1 MADTNE
7 MSSEQQQHQRFGLP
21 GFRFHPT
28 EEELVEFY
36 LKNMIFGK
44 KLSLDV
50 IGYLNIYR
58 YDPRELPRLAKTDGE
73 REWYFYVPRDRK
85 HGSNGRPNRTTEKG
99 FWKATGSDRKIWR
112 MSEPK
117 RQIGLRKTLVFYQG
131 RAPRGTKT
139 DWVMNEYRLPDS
151 SPLPKSI
158 ILQDIVLC
166 KIYRKATPLRVLEQ
180 RAGMEEQQQQ
190 FFMNETT
197 STTMVD
203 TNNFKTNFNHTPLSS
218 SSSPSMDTATTTMSM
233 SPDPWATT
241 SGPLHEILG
250 PMPAVGPNGYMPF
263 MMKTEAADLAT
274 NYNDD
279 GYYGDDGIG
288 DYKTVPS
295 AADVVSAS
303 CTLLQQFPP
312 PAAGAEGKVMN
323 HCKLP
328 ELQVPS
334 KLSVTMGDW
343 SQDPFCLISPWL
355 HQNLTPLA
363 TLLNL

>member
-58 YDPRELPRLAKTDGE
+58 YDPRELPNGE

-151 SPLPKSI
+151 SPLPKVRLSCRLI
-158 ILQDIVLC
+158 IV
-166 KIYRKATPLRVLEQ
+166 
-180 RAGMEEQQQQ
+180 
-190 FFMNETT
+190 
-197 STTMVD
+197 
-203 TNNFKTNFNHTPLSS
+203 
-218 SSSPSMDTATTTMSM
+218 
-233 SPDPWATT
+233 
-241 SGPLHEILG
+241 
-250 PMPAVGPNGYMPF
+250 
-263 MMKTEAADLAT
+263 
-274 NYNDD
+274 
-279 GYYGDDGIG
+279 
-288 DYKTVPS
+288 
-295 AADVVSAS
+295 
-303 CTLLQQFPP
+303 
-312 PAAGAEGKVMN
+312 
-323 HCKLP
+323 
-328 ELQVPS
+328 
-334 KLSVTMGDW
+334 
-343 SQDPFCLISPWL
+343 
-355 HQNLTPLA
+355 
-363 TLLNL
+363 